1 MLPLLSTGWVST
13 LLPGQVPEE
22 RKATCDACVML
33 PQPGQAADRDAVTFT
48 VKCCTYQPWM
58 HNFLAGG
65 VLLDANPDA
74 VRGRGTIERLID
86 ARDGV
91 SALGVRTAEW
101 RLKVGREK
109 PDTFGRSRALLCP
122 HYQEEGGTCGVWRH
136 REATCST
143 WFCKHERGAVGL
155 RFWDALR
162 LLLECLEQ
170 ALARHCALELE
181 LGPEA
186 LEALSSSTRGPDF
199 AELFGP
205 PTDEVWR
212 QRWGRWAGRERDFF
226 RRCAEVAAGM
236 SPREVLAL
244 GGSQARLL
252 LELARAALERHRDP
266 GPPLVPLRVGRVR
279 LLRGAPGG
287 VRLETYRAYDPLELP
302 QPVFSALS
310 RFNGRPTGEVLQ
322 EIAAR
327 DGVEIGRDLLRTLT
341 DYDVLVPE
349 PGRG

>member
-1 MLPLLSTGWVST
+1 MLPLLSDRWVSA
-13 LLPGQVPEE
+13 LLPSPLPEE

-33 PQPGQAADRDAVTFT
+33 PHPGEAPDRDAVTFT

-65 VLLDANPDA
+65 VLLDAHADA
-74 VRGRGTIERLID
+74 LRGRGVIERLIK

-122 HYQEEGGTCGVWRH
+122 HYQEEAGACGVWRH

-181 LGPEA
+181 LGAEA

-205 PTDEVWR
+205 PTDAVWR
-212 QRWGRWAGRERDFF
+212 QRWGRWAGREREFF
-226 RRCAEVAAGM
+226 QRCAAVAAAV
-236 SPREVLAL
+236 SPEQVLAL

-252 LELARAALERHRDP
+252 LELARTALERHHDP
-266 GPPLVPLRVGRVR
+266 GLSLVPLRVGRVR
-279 LLRGAPGG
+279 LVRGAPGS
-287 VRLETYRAYDPLELP
+287 VRLETYRAYDPIELP
-302 QPVFSALS
+302 QPLFAALA
-310 RFNGRPTGEVLQ
+310 RFDGRPTPEVVE

-327 DGVEIGRDLLRTLT
+327 DGFALGPELLRTLG
-341 DYDVLVPE
+341 DYEVLVPAD
-349 PGRG
+349 GG